1 MRATPTAAPVI
12 VVLDGYTNNPG
23 DLSWQRFAALG
34 ELTVHDH
41 SEPAAVVPR
50 CTGATVICTN
60 KTPLTAAHMDALPA
74 LRFIGVLATGVNV
87 VDLAAARARGIVVT
101 NVPAY
106 GTDSVAQHTIGL
118 MLCCA
123 SRIVEL
129 GRSVRAGEWQR
140 RQVFSYWDEPPM
152 ELAGKVLGLI
162 GLGAIGRRVAAI
174 ARALGMEVIAYTPS
188 GRTAAG
194 VEAVDLDALRQR
206 SDVISLHCPLTGDNA
221 GMIDRHFLQQ
231 LKPGAIVINT
241 ARGGLLN
248 EADVATALALGH
260 LGGLGA
266 DVLSSEPPAADNPLL
281 QAPRCVITPHS
292 AWASREARGRLLD
305 IAADN
310 IAAFLRGE
318 PINTVA

>member
-1 MRATPTAAPVI
+1 MHDTPPATPLI

-34 ELTVHDH
+34 ELTVHDR
-41 SEPAAVVPR
+41 SAPAAVVPR
-50 CTGATVICTN
+50 CAGAAVICTN
-60 KTPLTAAHMDALPA
+60 KTPLTAAHMAALPG
-74 LRFIGVLATGVNV
+74 LRYIGVLATGVNV

-123 SRIVEL
+123 SRIAEL
-129 GRSVRAGEWQR
+129 DRSVRTGEWQR

-174 ARALGMEVIAYTPS
+174 AGTLGMEVIAYTPS
-188 GRTAAG
+188 GRAAAG

-206 SDVISLHCPLTGDNA
+206 SDVISLHCPLTEDNA
-221 GMIDRHFLQQ
+221 GMIDRHFLRQ
-231 LKPGAIVINT
+231 LKPGTIVINT

-248 EADVATALALGH
+248 EADVATALAQGH

-318 PINTVA
+318 PVNTVA

>member
-1 MRATPTAAPVI
+1 MYATPTAAPLI

-34 ELTVHDH
+34 ELAVHDH

-50 CTGATVICTN
+50 CTGATAICTN
-60 KTPLTAAHMDALPA
+60 KTPLTAAHMAALPA

-129 GRSVRAGEWQR
+129 ERSVRAGEWQR

-248 EADVATALALGH
+248 EADVATALAQGR